1 MNERKQMNTMEQLMA
16 FISECFYK
24 PDRQAARIILGTAF
38 AHYIPNTNPIW
49 MFVVGPPS
57 SGKTAITVTA
67 LSGLQGMFGEGN
79 SWGRKTAGEIDEKT
93 GMPTKRNK
101 AEKDNEAVE
110 ILSTI
115 NTNTFLSHQI
125 GVDDPGL
132 LEQICGTE
140 SYKDKDGETKRRT
153 KALYEKNGT
162 RKLVTGNALVLIPD
176 FTVMASMRREV
187 RGEIMGQL
195 RRIYDGQ
202 FEKKVGTRVT
212 KIWTG
217 KLSLLA
223 ATTPVIDKYTSIDSA
238 LGERFI
244 QLNWRSNS
252 TPGRGKFA
260 IDMLLKKQQGFKVK
274 GPMQKLIQQLFAEAE
289 PKLLMLDID
298 HPVMDR
304 LAALSELIAEGRTS
318 VFGQMVDNKFVVSE
332 TSMPEDVYRIIQQFY
347 CLLSGLCAVQCRDEP
362 NEQDIQDVLRVGIET
377 LPTYRSVALQAA
389 IQARPLS
396 DYAGKYYD
404 KRAEAVKLCALGV
417 IEQEGKGRP
426 VKLRTQW
433 QEVVDRIGFEFDTVF
448 CEDGAAGER
457 ERGAKQALADEQAG
471 ATDEVF

>member
-1 MNERKQMNTMEQLMA
+1 MDTMEQLMA

-38 AHYIPNTNPIW
+38 AHYIPFTNPIW

-79 SWGRKTAGEIDEKT
+79 KWGRTSAGEIDEKT
-93 GMPTKRNK
+93 GMPKKRNK
-101 AEKDNEAVE
+101 GERENEAVE
-110 ILSTI
+110 VLSTI

-140 SYKDKDGETKRRT
+140 TYKDKEGKTKRRT
-153 KALYEKNGT
+153 KCTWEKNKT
-162 RKLVTGNALVLIPD
+162 RKLVSGNALVLIPD
-176 FTVMASMRREV
+176 FTVMASMRRET

-244 QLNWRSNS
+244 QLNWRSND

-260 IDMLLKKQQGFKVK
+260 LDMMMKKLQGFKVK
-274 GPMQKLIQQLFAEAE
+274 GPMQKLIQQLFAEAD
-289 PKLLMLDID
+289 PVLLILPMT

-318 VFGQMVDNKFVVSE
+318 VYGNMVDNKFIVSE

-347 CLLSGLCAVQCRDEP
+347 SLMSGIAAIHCRTEP
-362 NEQDIQDVLRVGIET
+362 TEQDIQDVLRVGIET
-377 LPTYRSVALQAA
+377 LPTYRSVVLQAA
-389 IQARPLS
+389 IQSRPLS

-404 KRAEAVKLCALGV
+404 KRAEAVKLCSLGV

-426 VKLRTQW
+426 VKLRKQW
-433 QEVVDRIGFEFDTVF
+433 QDVVDRIGFEFDTVF

-457 ERGAKQALADEQAG
+457 ERGAKIAEADKDAG
-471 ATDEVF
+471 ITDEVF